1 MIRSMTGYGEA
12 ELETPA
18 GRLRAE
24 IKTVNHRFFSINIR
38 LPTWLERFEPKI
50 REWVREGVSRG
61 HANVSVRLS
70 GNGEDQGTTALKLD
84 VARAR
89 QYLSIFQAMKDELG
103 LAGEVDVALLSRFN
117 DIVVHDETEAP
128 ALDDDQVRDVVRRAT
143 AALVAMREEEGR
155 RLRRDL
161 DARLASLASGLDGVA
176 DRAPDRLVAE
186 RDRLRASVAEL
197 AEDIEVDEERLARE
211 IAILADKWDI
221 SEEIVRLR
229 SHVEHFRGLLD
240 ADATEPVGKRL
251 AFLVQEMHRETNTI
265 GSKANDAA
273 IEQGVVA
280 MKNEV
285 ERLREQVE
293 NVE

>member
-18 GRLRAE
+18 GRLRAG

-50 REWVREGVSRG
+50 RERVRQDVSRG

-70 GNGEDQGTTALKLD
+70 ANGEDQGTTALKLD

-89 QYLSIFQAMKDELG
+89 EYLSIFQAMKDELG
-103 LAGEVDVALLSRFN
+103 LAGEVDVALLSRFD
-117 DIVVHDETEAP
+117 DIIVHDEAEAP
-128 ALDDDQVRDVVRRAT
+128 ELDEAQVRDVVGRAT

-161 DARLASLASGLDGVA
+161 DARLASLASGLDAVA
-176 DRAPDRLVAE
+176 ERAPDRLVAE

-197 AEDIEVDEERLARE
+197 VEDIEVDDERLARE

-229 SHVEHFRGLLD
+229 SHMEHFRGLLD
-240 ADATEPVGKRL
+240 ADAADPVGKRL